1 MEETKPGIPF
11 YKEINDFLE
20 SIPSIY
26 RTENPLFYC
35 LRVRQN
41 SNEGINN
48 YKPPFKKGFYFIGL
62 VTNAGDTKITYDNTN
77 VTKLDSFMVFQSPGH
92 LYSFH
97 RDNSAHGYLIYF
109 KAECFSFF
117 RPEFEKEFPFFNVLQ
132 TNFFKLNQA
141 KFIEF
146 APHFEEI
153 FAAYEK
159 PGSNQY
165 QVASMKLLA
174 LLYQMKEF
182 TLAFNQ
188 WEQGFTSPQQL
199 LLQKFLALVNN
210 YYIEKRTVE
219 EFAELLNITPHH
231 LSQSVKSASGN
242 NALSFINDRIMTEA
256 KTLINF
262 TNYGIAEIAYQ
273 LNFSDPANF
282 GKFFKKHAGIT
293 PMEFRK
299 KQD

>member
-1 MEETKPGIPF
+1 
-11 YKEINDFLE
+11 
-20 SIPSIY
+20 
-26 RTENPLFYC
+26 
-35 LRVRQN
+35 
-41 SNEGINN
+41 
-48 YKPPFKKGFYFIGL
+48 
-62 VTNAGDTKITYDNTN
+62 
-77 VTKLDSFMVFQSPGH
+77 
-92 LYSFH
+92 
-97 RDNSAHGYLIYF
+97 
-109 KAECFSFF
+109 
-117 RPEFEKEFPFFNVLQ
+117 
-132 TNFFKLNQA
+132 
-141 KFIEF
+141 
-146 APHFEEI
+146 
-153 FAAYEK
+153 
-159 PGSNQY
+159 
-165 QVASMKLLA
+165 LLA